1 MQLYRLLLRLFPRDF
16 RARFGGDM
24 ADVFADRLR
33 TARARG
39 LVAAFGF
46 WARSAA
52 DVLAH
57 PWRTIIGVVGSVH
70 HVGLTEQADPET
82 FWPYRSDA
90 WSTIS
95 VVVRGDGNLSALL
108 AAVRPAIRELD
119 PQLPVVQLSTV
130 ADVIGRTRST
140 TSLAAASAGIFS
152 GFGLL
157 LAVFGIFAV
166 LSLLVSQRTR
176 EIGVRMALGA
186 TPAAVRRLVL
196 RQSMV
201 PAAVGCAAGGLLA
214 IWLARG
220 LSAMVLGIDAR
231 DPRVFGAAMAAL
243 LAAALAAS
251 WWPALRATRVDPMTT
266 LRD

>member
-1 MQLYRLLLRLFPRDF
+1 
-16 RARFGGDM
+16 M

>member
-1 MQLYRLLLRLFPRDF
+1 
-16 RARFGGDM
+16 
-24 ADVFADRLR
+24 
-33 TARARG
+33 
-39 LVAAFGF
+39 
-46 WARSAA
+46 
-52 DVLAH
+52 
-57 PWRTIIGVVGSVH
+57 
-70 HVGLTEQADPET
+70 
-82 FWPYRSDA
+82 
-90 WSTIS
+90 
-95 VVVRGDGNLSALL
+95 
-108 AAVRPAIRELD
+108 
-119 PQLPVVQLSTV
+119 
-130 ADVIGRTRST
+130 
-140 TSLAAASAGIFS
+140 
-152 GFGLL
+152 
-157 LAVFGIFAV
+157 
-166 LSLLVSQRTR
+166 
-176 EIGVRMALGA
+176 MALGA